1 MRATDAAGN
10 VDASE
15 AARTWIA
22 DTVEPDTTFD
32 SAPEATTA
40 SNRAEFAFGSGEA
53 GAGFECRLDDGAW
66 QDCTSPHVLTG
77 LANGAHDFRVRARDA
92 AGNLDQ
98 TPAEHSWT
106 VDAEP
111 PDTTITGGPA
121 GTVRTTGAGFSFAA
135 SEPGTGFECR
145 LDAAA
150 WRACTSPHNLSGLA
164 LGRHTFAVRAVDTLG
179 NADPSEATRTWTIE
193 RVPPVVKPPVDGGN
207 QPPATPAAPSMKLIT
222 GRLAGDVA
230 GGARTLR
237 KLGARR
243 LLKRRALTV
252 PGIRA
257 LAAGTFTAKLTAR
270 KGGRTI
276 LVARGTGRARAA
288 GPVALRLR
296 LTRAGRAV
304 LAAKRPPKLRL
315 AIEFRDTSGRAALR
329 VASLRLPG

>member
-1 MRATDAAGN
+1 
-10 VDASE
+10 
-15 AARTWIA
+15 
-22 DTVEPDTTFD
+22 
-32 SAPEATTA
+32 
-40 SNRAEFAFGSGEA
+40 
-53 GAGFECRLDDGAW
+53 
-66 QDCTSPHVLTG
+66 
-77 LANGAHDFRVRARDA
+77 
-92 AGNLDQ
+92 
-98 TPAEHSWT
+98 
-106 VDAEP
+106 
-111 PDTTITGGPA
+111 
-121 GTVRTTGAGFSFAA
+121 
-135 SEPGTGFECR
+135 
-145 LDAAA
+145 
-150 WRACTSPHNLSGLA
+150 
-164 LGRHTFAVRAVDTLG
+164 
-179 NADPSEATRTWTIE
+179 
-193 RVPPVVKPPVDGGN
+193 
-207 QPPATPAAPSMKLIT
+207 MKLIT

-296 LTRAGRAV
+296 LTRAGRTV